1 LSLSQGIKLRKK
13 DVENMIKKIG

>member
-1 LSLSQGIKLRKK
+1 LSQGIKLRKK